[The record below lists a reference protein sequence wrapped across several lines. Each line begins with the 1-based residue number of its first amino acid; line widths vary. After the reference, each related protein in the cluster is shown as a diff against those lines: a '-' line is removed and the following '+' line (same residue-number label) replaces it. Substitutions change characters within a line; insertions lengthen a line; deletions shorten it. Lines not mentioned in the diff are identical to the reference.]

1 VKRVVD
7 LSNIHQ
13 HTKTCTKGKAGISGC
28 RLGRPMTLQK
38 KTEPRQI
45 KPVKKLKKSEVV
57 DEKTDTLNTNS
68 SKRKKKNP
76 PKSESVLNPTKK
88 AKKEKKESLSNIQNE
103 KLKNK
108 SLSSKKKVKI
118 ETDYEILPEIETPP
132 VSSTFRRNFSRNPI
146 ASRDPRLIIYEIK
159 RQACDDPEKL
169 AMHENDK
176 LKYDALSS
184 DDQKRLR
191 SVLPSR
197 NGMVVEYNPLTS
209 ALLGCNTNVSLLG
222 SDAQAK
228 AALSYLIKYV
238 TKPPAE
244 LAHSL
249 SLLYHCRKD
258 VQQNPSVA
266 DDSGTDQRTA
276 MHYLNRIVNKLNGA
290 VEISAPMAAA
300 AILGMPAETCTDI
313 FWVAYVSAALRYV
326 KQHPESQPESSIAEE
341 EQFAD
346 IAEETVE
353 DDMDDK
359 GNNTEDDEISVFS
372 EFSDTDSSLKDMSD
386 RDDETDNELLTSEVY
401 GEKTSNTEDCE
412 MEEDLLEP
420 MALASQNNPG
430 EDEDA
435 DTSKADIY
443 VTQDRIKAVPQHIHY
458 AYRGEHLAIFS
469 LYEYVA
475 LIDVIPMKKGVKTV
489 ASDCEPHKKSGAG
502 RRANGLFRFADNHP
516 LYGM

>member
-1 VKRVVD
+1 
-7 LSNIHQ
+7 
-13 HTKTCTKGKAGISGC
+13 
-28 RLGRPMTLQK
+28 M
-38 KTEPRQI
+38 
-45 KPVKKLKKSEVV
+45 
-57 DEKTDTLNTNS
+57 
-68 SKRKKKNP
+68 
-76 PKSESVLNPTKK
+76 
-88 AKKEKKESLSNIQNE
+88 
-103 KLKNK
+103 
-108 SLSSKKKVKI
+108 KI
-118 ETDYEILPEIETPP
+118 EIDYEILPEIETPP

-184 DDQKRLR
+184 GDQLRLR

-209 ALLGCNTNVSLLG
+209 VLLGCNTNFSLLG

-258 VQQNPSVA
+258 VQQRPSVA

-276 MHYLNRIVNKLNGA
+276 MHYLNRIVNKLNGT
-290 VEISAPMAAA
+290 VKISAPMAAA

-326 KQHPESQPESSIAEE
+326 KQHPESPPESSIAEE

-346 IAEETVE
+346 ITEKTVE
-353 DDMDDK
+353 NDMDEK
-359 GNNTEDDEISVFS
+359 ENNTEDDEISVFS
-372 EFSDTDSSLKDMSD
+372 EFSDTDSFLKDMSD
-386 RDDETDNELLTSEVY
+386 RDDESDNELLTS
-401 GEKTSNTEDCE
+401 
-412 MEEDLLEP
+412 
-420 MALASQNNPG
+420 
-430 EDEDA
+430 
-435 DTSKADIY
+435 
-443 VTQDRIKAVPQHIHY
+443 
-458 AYRGEHLAIFS
+458 
-469 LYEYVA
+469 
-475 LIDVIPMKKGVKTV
+475 
-489 ASDCEPHKKSGAG
+489 
-502 RRANGLFRFADNHP
+502 
-516 LYGM
+516 